1 MAELQ
6 MVGVL
11 LPRVKL
17 GNQGLEVSKLGFGC
31 RGLSGGYNNPVPGDV
46 AIAIIKHAFSKGIT
60 FFDTA
65 DAYGAQANEVLI
77 GKALKELPQEKIHLA
92 TKFGHAGFDPACG
105 LISRNHQ

>member
-6 MVGVL
+6 MVG
-11 LPRVKL
+11 
-17 GNQGLEVSKLGFGC
+17 VSKLGFGC

-77 GKALKELPQEKIHLA
+77 GKTHLVKEEGVIVSGCVIMVMSVRLGIKLEKSETVLMGRWRMW
-92 TKFGHAGFDPACG
+92 KD
-105 LISRNHQ
+105 

>member
-77 GKALKELPQEKIHLA
+77 GKVTTISH
-92 TKFGHAGFDPACG
+92 GFIRTPLTSLD
-105 LISRNHQ
+105 